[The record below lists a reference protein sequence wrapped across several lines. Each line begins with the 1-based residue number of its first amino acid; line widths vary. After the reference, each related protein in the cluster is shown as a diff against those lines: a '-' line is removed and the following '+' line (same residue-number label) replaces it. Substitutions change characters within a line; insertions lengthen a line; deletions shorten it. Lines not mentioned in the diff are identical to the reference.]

1 MERSKLS
8 SDTCLTMDSEAD
20 KVLGKGNQREGT
32 DVLRFLQYR
41 LDSGCLPST
50 LEVYVAAIASF
61 VPCWAGIRSIGTHSW
76 PKSLFWIAKTTQAF
90 HLLKDAFATDPLM
103 VHLPETL
110 QSQSCTFT
118 ATAPILW
125 QIDEEIRAA
134 TLEEPA
140 PQGVPPGLTYVPESH
155 RLRLLDKPEP
165 LPPPDQP
172 EVLGDNI
179 YQVQEILDSRQRNGQ
194 LQYLVDWEGLGPK
207 ERSWNHFEKIDKLLN
222 SILDSLFGERDTRVR
237 GWLLLDSYT
246 PTFLLTIIYLLTIY
260 LGTKYMR
267 NRPAYSLKN
276 VLLLYN
282 FSITM
287 LSLYMLVELISSV
300 WSAGYRLQCQGLH
313 EAGEADIRVAKVL
326 WWYYFSKLIEFL
338 DTIFIVLRKKNN
350 QISFLHVYHH
360 ASMFNIWWCVLNWIP
375 CGQSFFGPTLNSFIH
390 VLMYSYYGLSTIP
403 SMHKYLWWKRYL
415 TQAQLVQFLLTISHT
430 VSAWVV
436 PCGFPL
442 GCLKFQTF
450 YMCTLVI
457 LFVNFYMQ
465 TYRKRKLE
473 GDRIAKVEDFKKSH
487 SNGLSSSLNG
497 ANCKQ
502 KLQ

>member
-1 MERSKLS
+1 MS
-8 SDTCLTMDSEAD
+8 
-20 KVLGKGNQREGT
+20 
-32 DVLRFLQYR
+32 
-41 LDSGCLPST
+41 
-50 LEVYVAAIASF
+50 
-61 VPCWAGIRSIGTHSW
+61 
-76 PKSLFWIAKTTQAF
+76 
-90 HLLKDAFATDPLM
+90 
-103 VHLPETL
+103 
-110 QSQSCTFT
+110 
-118 ATAPILW
+118 
-125 QIDEEIRAA
+125 
-134 TLEEPA
+134 
-140 PQGVPPGLTYVPESH
+140 
-155 RLRLLDKPEP
+155 
-165 LPPPDQP
+165 
-172 EVLGDNI
+172 
-179 YQVQEILDSRQRNGQ
+179 
-194 LQYLVDWEGLGPK
+194 
-207 ERSWNHFEKIDKLLN
+207 
-222 SILDSLFGERDTRVR
+222 DTRVR

-246 PTFLLTIIYLLTIY
+246 PTFMLTITYLLTIY

-300 WSAGYRLQCQGLH
+300 WSAGYRLQCQGLQ

-375 CGQSFFGPTLNSFIH
+375 CGQSFFGPMLNSFIH

-415 TQAQLVQFLLTISHT
+415 TQAQLVQFLLTITHT

-450 YMCTLVI
+450 YMCTLVV
-457 LFVNFYMQ
+457 LFVNFYVQ
-465 TYRKRKLE
+465 TYKKRKLE
-473 GDRIAKVEDFKKSH
+473 GDRIAKVGDLKNSH

-497 ANCKQ
+497 ANSKQ